1 LFLIV
6 FLISQISLTC
16 ISKTICEFAVK
27 NSIINDICKKNK
39 TLNTNYDIVII
50 GGGAAGFFTAIN
62 AVENNPKLKVA
73 ILERGQSV
81 LEKVRI
87 SGGGRCNVTH
97 ACFVPNDLVK
107 FYPRGEKELRGPF
120 HQFCSGDTIEWFEK
134 HGVTLK
140 IEEDGRMFPESD
152 TSETIIDCFTK
163 ATQDLGIDILT
174 GQSVQ
179 SIYKTETDFKVQ
191 TKSDTFIVEKVVL
204 ATGSNPKMWEMLES
218 LGHSIVSA
226 VPSLFTFNVKD
237 ARLKDLMGL
246 SAVTNV
252 KVKKS
257 KLEASGP
264 LLITHWGLSGPGI
277 LRLSAWG
284 ARELFDKNYHF
295 AILVNWLNETTFEE
309 AIDLLKDIKIENAKK
324 AVSKKS
330 PFEIPNRLWER
341 LVLASGISEDTKW
354 ADCNKDQLNAL
365 SNQLTNGEF
374 QVNGKST
381 FKEEFVTAGGIELKE
396 VNFKTMESKV
406 IPNLYFAGEVLN
418 IDAITGGFNF
428 QNAWTGGF
436 IVAQYIA

>member
-1 LFLIV
+1 MN
-6 FLISQISLTC
+6 
-16 ISKTICEFAVK
+16 SK
-27 NSIINDICKKNK
+27 
-39 TLNTNYDIVII
+39 YDILII

-62 AVENNPKLKVA
+62 VVEKNPNLKVA
-73 ILERGQSV
+73 ILERGKSV

-152 TSETIIDCFTK
+152 SSQTIIDCFTK
-163 ATQDLGIDILT
+163 ATKDLGIDVLT
-174 GQSVQ
+174 SQSVQ
-179 SIYKTETDFKVQ
+179 SIYKTENHFKVQ
-191 TKSDTFIVEKVVL
+191 TNSDAFLAGKIVL
-204 ATGSNPKMWEMLES
+204 ATGSNPKMWEMLEN

-226 VPSLFTFNVKD
+226 VPSLFTFNIKD
-237 ARLKDLMGL
+237 ARIKDLMGL
-246 SAVTNV
+246 SAFASV

-264 LLITHWGLSGPGI
+264 LLITHWGMSGPGI

-295 AILVNWLNETTFEE
+295 AILVNWLNETTFED
-309 AIDLLKDIKIENAKK
+309 AIALLKEIKLENAKK
-324 AVSKKS
+324 VVAKKA
-330 PFEIPNRLWER
+330 PFEMPNRLWER
-341 LVLASGISEDTKW
+341 LVLASGISEETKW
-354 ADCNKDQLNAL
+354 ADCNKTQLNAL
-365 SNQLTNGEF
+365 ANQLIAGEF

-381 FKEEFVTAGGIELKE
+381 FKEEFVTAGGIDLKE

-406 IPNLYFAGEVLN
+406 IPNLYFAGEILN

-436 IVAQYIA
+436 IVAQSIS